1 MIDILNK
8 FEGNVQIILPPVKKI
23 TYPPIKDAML
33 MQSQPFVNYG
43 ESSSMQICPSSD
55 GQYAAVFGFS
65 PLSISSD
72 VWSNIVAIKFKFQV
86 DGYNPDANT
95 VNLYELNGNSW
106 TETGVSWANAPAVGA
121 LIASKDIEANEHTIE
136 YDITDYVMQFG
147 NDPTKKFSFYLKG
160 ETQIDDFP
168 LMIASRENR
177 TTRSRPVI
185 EISYY
190 NYPGSPFLSTLK
202 GNIDI
207 LAYTKKEIN
216 GDIDVDS
223 NQLNNYIIGDIT
235 VPRFPADIQ
244 DINGDITVIKTTV
257 SEING
262 TLDINKEPTIPAEIN
277 GDIEVMLLSGAEIS
291 GDLSIDMEVL
301 TPVELDGNIDVM
313 IKNEPSDI
321 LGDLT
326 INVES
331 LLPVE
336 INGDIDTVAVAI
348 LDINGDLN
356 IDKEPA
362 NPVEIGGDV
371 EVSAAIITDINGTI
385 TIEIPIGEIDING
398 TIEVVPSTFEQ
409 IIGDITVMQSVA
421 AEISGDVIAMQ
432 KVTSFIDG
440 DLTILGDVFSEITG
454 DIDVA
459 VEMHVDING
468 TITVQAKG
476 SSYVYIL

>member
-65 PLSISSD
+65 PLAISSD
-72 VWSNIVAIKFKFQV
+72 IWSNIVAIKFILQV
-86 DGYNPDANT
+86 DGYNPDSNT

-106 TETGVSWANAPAVGA
+106 TETGVSWANAPTIGA
-121 LIASKDIEANEHTIE
+121 LIASKDIEANGHTIE
-136 YDITDYVMQFG
+136 YDITEYMMQFG
-147 NDPTKKFSFYLKG
+147 NDPTRKFSFYLKG
-160 ETQIDDFP
+160 ENQIDDFP
-168 LMIASRENR
+168 LMIASRENG

-207 LAYTKKEIN
+207 LAYMKKEIN

-262 TLDINKEPTIPAEIN
+262 TLVINKEPIIPVEIN
-277 GDIEVMLLSGAEIS
+277 GDIEVMHASGAE
-291 GDLSIDMEVL
+291 LS
-301 TPVELDGNIDVM
+301 
-313 IKNEPSDI
+313 
-321 LGDLT
+321 GDLT
-326 INVES
+326 INVETLTPVELNGDIEVIIKNDPVDIS
-331 LLPVE
+331 GDLTIDLEPLSPVE

-348 LDINGDLN
+348 FDINGDLN
-356 IDKEPA
+356 IDKEPVD
-362 NPVEIGGDV
+362 PSEIDGDIN
-371 EVSAAIITDINGTI
+371 VSASTITDINGTI
-385 TIEIPIGEIDING
+385 SVEVPIGEIDING
-398 TIEVVPSTFEQ
+398 FIEVVPSAFEQ
-409 IIGDITVMQSVA
+409 IIGDITVMQSIA

-440 DLTILGDVFSEITG
+440 DLTILGDVFSEIAG